1 MQKINTA
8 VIEVKDLAL
17 DGNIIDNGWIENLRY
32 DNGKPNMNAILILS
46 EIYYWYKPTL
56 IRDEA
61 TGKAIGY
68 KQKFKADKLQ
78 KSYQALGDRF
88 GISKRQAKLA
98 CDFLK
103 EKGLIEIE
111 FRTIVVNGKKL
122 NNVMF
127 IQLIPGELKKI
138 TGIDRVL
145 VKDDPPVTT
154 ECKRVLQQD
163 VGGSYNE
170 MYHPPTTECK
180 TNTKT
185 THTETTTKTTNKN
198 NIRQIQNLRLRYSEN
213 QLKII
218 DEYFDILRWTRK
230 HGKIADS
237 VILKIYKKWQE
248 YKVSAVMYA
257 LSIYINN
264 PKHHDKKENY
274 CYGIMRNAAAEQIAN
289 YQYGGGNSNGKHSQD
304 TEKTGPSEESLRLE
318 RIAKEKG
325 LVGADGTIKDTECS
339 F

>member
-17 DGNIIDNGWIENLRY
+17 DGNVIDNGWIENLRY

-103 EKGLIEIE
+103 EKDLIDIE

-154 ECKRVLQQD
+154 ECK
-163 VGGSYNE
+163 
-170 MYHPPTTECK
+170 

-198 NIRQIQNLRLRYSEN
+198 NIRQIQNLRLRYSEK
-213 QLKII
+213 QLRII

-230 HGKIADS
+230 HGKIANS

-248 YKVSAVMYA
+248 YKVSAVMYS

-274 CYGIMRNAAAEQIAN
+274 CYGIMRNATAEQIAN

-325 LVGADGTIKDTECS
+325 LVGAQGTIEDTECS